1 MKADALI
8 GAVLG
13 SCTLQ
18 RLLEQGS
25 MGAVFLAQQSRPHR
39 HVAVKVLVPPVTLT
53 PQQQATFLERFRREA
68 DAAASLDHPHI
79 LPVYEYGERDGLA
92 YLVMPYISGGTLRD
106 EMKREGAFPFPKVVQ
121 YLDQVAAALDAAHAR
136 GVIHRGVKPTN
147 ILLAPVCRLFLTD
160 FGLVGIVEQTSGLSA
175 SPGTSDYIAPEQV
188 SGEQVDARADLY
200 ALGVTLYQM
209 VTGKLPFQ
217 GETPIQ
223 VALHHL
229 HTPPHPPHLLRA
241 DLPLAAGQV
250 MLRALAKRPADR
262 YMRAQDFANAF
273 KLTLTAADIELIS
286 GQDGETGSYQLSAT
300 RIYTPHGLFDP
311 TWQVDAKET
320 IDNPPAALPFT
331 VPQNN
336 AVVMA
341 PAQDRGAST
350 PLSVSQ
356 NAKMLPPPSTQ
367 GSRLLRH
374 KVDLVRTT
382 NVDETLAA
390 PPNRV
395 PLNPLT
401 PAPGEALSAAPASQ
415 PTAGR
420 PGLNPPSP
428 VPFSNTTMS
437 LRVPKTEQGTTGAL
451 KLTGPAR
458 VVHVP
463 IVGQP
468 GRYVTGLLPAPA
480 VKPIALPLPVRSKS
494 RLRMAVLIAIV
505 LMVVLG
511 TSTFS
516 LLHGRSAPTN
526 QPSKA
531 TVVKATPN
539 LTATGGAYATATAH
553 ANIILFD
560 PLTQN
565 IHNWP
570 TASKGPQLYTFENN
584 GYHITDNDDN
594 QGAPALLSD
603 IPAVILSK
611 PFAYSITM
619 EEIKGDDATE
629 NNAFGMIFRF
639 SVQKKNDKHMTT
651 FYTFEVTNTTN
662 GEYQFWKYDDSVI
675 PTTSSPWSLLWHQS
689 YGKEYHFGRGP
700 KGVNI
705 FKVFMNGQK
714 FTVWVN
720 GNQVANL
727 KDGSLTGGQVGMLVN
742 WKGTEVAFTNLELT
756 YN

>member
-147 ILLAPVCRLFLTD
+147 ILLAPACRLFLTD

-273 KLTLTAADIELIS
+273 
-286 GQDGETGSYQLSAT
+286 
-300 RIYTPHGLFDP
+300 
-311 TWQVDAKET
+311 
-320 IDNPPAALPFT
+320 
-331 VPQNN
+331 
-336 AVVMA
+336 
-341 PAQDRGAST
+341 
-350 PLSVSQ
+350 
-356 NAKMLPPPSTQ
+356 
-367 GSRLLRH
+367 
-374 KVDLVRTT
+374 
-382 NVDETLAA
+382 
-390 PPNRV
+390 
-395 PLNPLT
+395 
-401 PAPGEALSAAPASQ
+401 
-415 PTAGR
+415 
-420 PGLNPPSP
+420 
-428 VPFSNTTMS
+428 
-437 LRVPKTEQGTTGAL
+437 
-451 KLTGPAR
+451 
-458 VVHVP
+458 
-463 IVGQP
+463 
-468 GRYVTGLLPAPA
+468 
-480 VKPIALPLPVRSKS
+480 
-494 RLRMAVLIAIV
+494 
-505 LMVVLG
+505 
-511 TSTFS
+511 
-516 LLHGRSAPTN
+516 
-526 QPSKA
+526 
-531 TVVKATPN
+531 
-539 LTATGGAYATATAH
+539 
-553 ANIILFD
+553 
-560 PLTQN
+560 
-565 IHNWP
+565 
-570 TASKGPQLYTFENN
+570 
-584 GYHITDNDDN
+584 
-594 QGAPALLSD
+594 
-603 IPAVILSK
+603 
-611 PFAYSITM
+611 
-619 EEIKGDDATE
+619 
-629 NNAFGMIFRF
+629 
-639 SVQKKNDKHMTT
+639 
-651 FYTFEVTNTTN
+651 
-662 GEYQFWKYDDSVI
+662 
-675 PTTSSPWSLLWHQS
+675 
-689 YGKEYHFGRGP
+689 
-700 KGVNI
+700 
-705 FKVFMNGQK
+705 
-714 FTVWVN
+714 
-720 GNQVANL
+720 
-727 KDGSLTGGQVGMLVN
+727 
-742 WKGTEVAFTNLELT
+742 
-756 YN
+756 